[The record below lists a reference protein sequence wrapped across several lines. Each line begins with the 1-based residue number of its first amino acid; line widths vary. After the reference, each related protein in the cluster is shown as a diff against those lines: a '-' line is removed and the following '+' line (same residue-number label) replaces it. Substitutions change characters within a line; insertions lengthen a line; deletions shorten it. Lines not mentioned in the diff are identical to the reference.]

1 MKNLRNMLALA
12 GCITV
17 LGLSTGSVAAQGR
30 GNFDPAQIQQQM
42 MERIREQMDVKDDAE
57 WKVLEGAI
65 TKVTEAQREV
75 GFGGG
80 GLGRLFGGGNRNRG
94 NGGGDNANNNNNNG
108 GDQGGQRR
116 NRGGG
121 PGGLF
126 GAPNPDAEALQTAI
140 DNKAPADEIK
150 SKLAKLRES
159 TKAKEAKLE
168 KARTDLK
175 ALLSSR
181 QEATAVLLG
190 LLK

>member
-108 GDQGGQRR
+108 GDL
-116 NRGGG
+116 
-121 PGGLF
+121 PM
-126 GAPNPDAEALQTAI
+126 
-140 DNKAPADEIK
+140 
-150 SKLAKLRES
+150 KLSR
-159 TKAKEAKLE
+159 
-168 KARTDLK
+168 
-175 ALLSSR
+175 SSR
-181 QEATAVLLG
+181 SCANR
-190 LLK
+190 LKPRKPSLKKRAQT